1 MIFRSKIWALPI
13 SRPHIEGRHCSW
25 PERPT
30 CRATTF
36 AVRPQVACCSRSQP
50 FISAIDPKR
59 WMASAW
65 CCRKTCFSNVIFWNL
80 LSSNQFVDAPTILL
94 IRFQVLWFSS
104 SKKTTSPHNPTLPR
118 NPGFE
123 IWIDHETLE
132 PKTGSWYQGA
142 TLTLTLA
149 AIRKGHTAMRTSP

>member
-1 MIFRSKIWALPI
+1 MTFTSKIWALPV

-36 AVRPQVACCSRSQP
+36 AVRPQVACCSPSQP

-59 WMASAW
+59 LMASAW
-65 CCRKTCFSNVIFWNL
+65 CCRKRLFKSYL
-80 LSSNQFVDAPTILL
+80 LEASSQFADAQTILL
-94 IRFQVLWFSS
+94 LRFQVLWFCS
-104 SKKTTSPHNPTLPR
+104 SKKTTSPHNPPLPR
-118 NPGFE
+118 NPGIE
-123 IWIDHETLE
+123 IWIDHKTLE

-149 AIRKGHTAMRTSP
+149 QSEKATQQLCNLRTSR